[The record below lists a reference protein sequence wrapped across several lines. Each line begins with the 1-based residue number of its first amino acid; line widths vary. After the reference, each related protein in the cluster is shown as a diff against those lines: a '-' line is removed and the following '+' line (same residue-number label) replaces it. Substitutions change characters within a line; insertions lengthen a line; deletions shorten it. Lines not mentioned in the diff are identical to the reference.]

1 MSITTTAVCR
11 IRQMVIRAGRRSM
24 RAVRPTKEE
33 GAGSVFSVAQLL
45 RSNRLQ
51 KPLIVAGRG
60 GETGRERVIHALDE
74 SDLTYALWEELPA
87 VPTAEDG
94 ENIRMQ
100 WIIDQCDCFIAI
112 GDTAVIDIVKAAAAR
127 ASGRSRPIRDMAGR
141 GRIKHRVPPVV
152 AIPTVAGSGAEALS
166 RAEISDVRGGR
177 FLMEDAALQPP
188 FAILDPELLTD
199 MSREAVTE
207 AAVRGLCYAME
218 ACLSGFADDSTRA
231 MAADAVRGFLDAAEP
246 CWNNGGTADHRCKLL
261 SASRDAGEAASRAG
275 FGYAEAL
282 SRNTANATRGSF
294 SGACAAILP
303 AVLEKY
309 GNQVT
314 SQLAELSG
322 RCGAAEDGMTKTEKA
337 AALMDRIRQL
347 FFCIGLSETLPIM
360 GRDTVNEIA
369 DRTAAEANPW
379 CACPEVWTASDLAAV
394 LRRAGA
400 QETKIIR

>member
-1 MSITTTAVCR
+1 MSMTTTAICR
-11 IRQMVIRAGRRSM
+11 LRQMVIRARRRSM
-24 RAVRPTKEE
+24 KAVHPTKEE

-45 RSNRLQ
+45 RSNRLR
-51 KPLIVAGRG
+51 KPLIVSGRG

-74 SDLTYALWEELPA
+74 SDLTYALWEELPDF
-87 VPTAEDG
+87 PTAEDG
-94 ENIRMQ
+94 ENIRMR
-100 WIIDQCDCFIAI
+100 WIMEQCDCFIAI
-112 GDTAVIDIVKAAAAR
+112 GDAAVIDIVKAAAAR
-127 ASGRSRPIRDMAGR
+127 ASGRSKPILNMVGRDK
-141 GRIKHRVPPVV
+141 IKHRVPAVV

-207 AAVRGLCYAME
+207 AAIRGLCYAME
-218 ACLSGFADDSTRA
+218 ACLSGFADDATRA
-231 MAADAVRGFLDAAEP
+231 MAADAVRGFLDATEP
-246 CWNNGGTADHRCKLL
+246 CWNNGGTSDHRCKLL

-275 FGYAEAL
+275 FGYAEEL
-282 SRNTANATRGSF
+282 SRNTAKVTKGSF

-309 GNQVT
+309 GNKVT
-314 SQLAELSG
+314 SQLAELSE
-322 RCGAAEDGMTKTEKA
+322 RCGAAEDGMSRTEKA

-369 DRTAAEANPW
+369 DLTAAEANPW
-379 CACPEVWTASDLAAV
+379 CACPEVWSASELTAV

-400 QETKIIR
+400 QET